1 MGHVELYL
9 QPKISPSMNTITSE
23 IKNLSI
29 TNQETLFKIP
39 MGGSFDIT
47 LHGKSVC
54 NELDK
59 SEDLY
64 YFVQDGTITLEHP
77 TNIRFILDIY
87 QGLEDGTCNIV
98 PVEGP

>member
-29 TNQETLFKIP
+29 TNQETISKIP

-54 NELDK
+54 NDLDK
-59 SEDLY
+59 GEELN
-64 YFVQDGTITLEHP
+64 YFVQGGTITLEHP
-77 TNIRFILDIY
+77 TSIRFILDIY
-87 QGLEDGTCNIV
+87 QGLEDGTCKVV
-98 PVEGP
+98 PIE